1 MQTTRLGPDGP
12 QVTNLCV
19 GTSPLGGMPRIYGY
33 DVDAER
39 AVATVRRFLE
49 SPITFLDTSNE
60 YGDGE
65 SELRIG
71 AALQAGATLPQ
82 GVVIASKADPR
93 RGVPVFD
100 GARVRES
107 FRESVGR
114 LGVGRLDVYYLHDPE
129 RFDFEYLTMRSG
141 AVDAMRELKAE
152 GLVGLIGVA
161 GGSIPELHRYLD
173 LELFDVVLNHNQYTL
188 LDRSADS
195 LIDRAVASGVAFVNA
210 APYASGILA
219 KPLAAGA
226 RYKYRAPD
234 PAIVETV
241 RWLNDVCAS
250 FGVPLAALAVQF
262 STRDPRVSS
271 TVVGVSSP
279 ERIDALVQN
288 EAIELPQELWD
299 AVEAR
304 LRPPSSTG

>member
-1 MQTTRLGPDGP
+1 
-12 QVTNLCV
+12 
-19 GTSPLGGMPRIYGY
+19 MPTAPVSLSLADRAAVIRAQ
-33 DVDAER
+33 VDALAEMEPR
-39 AVATVRRFLE
+39 D
-49 SPITFLDTSNE
+49 LD
-60 YGDGE
+60 G
-65 SELRIG
+65 
-71 AALQAGATLPQ
+71 AGA
-82 GVVIASKADPR
+82 
-93 RGVPVFD
+93 
-100 GARVRES
+100 
-107 FRESVGR
+107 
-114 LGVGRLDVYYLHDPE
+114 
-129 RFDFEYLTMRSG
+129 
-141 AVDAMRELKAE
+141 
-152 GLVGLIGVA
+152 
-161 GGSIPELHRYLD
+161 